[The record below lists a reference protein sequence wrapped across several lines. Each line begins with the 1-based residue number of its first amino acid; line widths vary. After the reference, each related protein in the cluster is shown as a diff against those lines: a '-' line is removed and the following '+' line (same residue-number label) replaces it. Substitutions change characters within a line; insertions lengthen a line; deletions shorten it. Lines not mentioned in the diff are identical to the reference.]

1 MSASG
6 VPRARRH
13 PFAPF
18 AALDLGEDK
27 LTRVGDWAKA
37 NIVEF
42 ACRPSSL
49 GSPSPDT

>member
-13 PFAPF
+13 PF